1 MTANTRSIQRSAGLL
16 TLCLALSSNAA
27 GAQNAGPARPDH
39 HSDEGGYKIAG
50 TAVNAMTGV
59 PLGKVKVSLA
69 DTQSRARVI
78 STVTGETGHFEFAE
92 LSQGKFSLQGSRTGF
107 LTSSYDQHE
116 QYSTAIVTGP
126 DFATDQL
133 VLRLTPMA
141 MILGHVSDESGEP
154 VRSARVH
161 LFMEDHRQGMSHV
174 TSAGGASTDDRGYFD
189 VGVLQPGIYFVSV
202 DASPWYAVHPATA
215 EGGSGSTPRVS
226 QALDVA
232 YPTTF
237 YGGATES
244 ESAAPIELK
253 GGEHRE
259 IDIRLT
265 PVPALHLLW
274 HAPEGSPGSFPV
286 PLFQK
291 QVFDSVEPVPVGQL
305 QMVSPGVFE
314 VTGLPAGR
322 YELSLRGAN
331 RGETEQFNEVD
342 LSHDGQDLTATA
354 GEALG
359 KLKIT
364 IKMTGE
370 EPLPRQ
376 YVVGLRDSRQKTV
389 VLQPGGPDGEA
400 ELIAVKPGRYAI
412 VIGAQG
418 KQYAVT
424 RTITTSGEVSSNQVN
439 VASGAN
445 VELTAEA
452 AAGEAGIEGVVEK
465 DGKPVSGV
473 MVALV
478 PKDPEAHIEFFRR
491 DQSDFDGTFFLRGA
505 IPGTYT
511 VVAVEDAWGFDWLK
525 AGVLARYARH
535 GQTITVGEKMRGTI
549 RLPQPLEVQAK

>member
-1 MTANTRSIQRSAGLL
+1 VTANIRRIQLPAGLM

-27 GAQNAGPARPDH
+27 RAQNANPAPQENH
-39 HSDEGGYKIAG
+39 GDEGGYEIAG
-50 TAVNAMTGV
+50 TAVNAITGA
-59 PLGKVKVSLA
+59 PLAKVKVSLA
-69 DTQSRARVI
+69 DTQSRTRVI

-92 LSQGKFSLQGSRTGF
+92 LPQGKFSLQGSRTGF

-126 DFATDQL
+126 DFATGKL

-161 LFMEDHRQGMSHV
+161 LFTEDHSQGMSHV

-202 DASPWYAVHPATA
+202 AAAPWYAVHPGTAQGATA
-215 EGGSGSTPRVS
+215 STQRVS

-265 PVPALHLLW
+265 PVPALHLLL
-274 HAPEGSPGSFPV
+274 HVAEGSPGGFQV

-291 QVFDSVEPVPVGQL
+291 QVFDSVEQVSVGQ
-305 QMVSPGVFE
+305 MREVSPGVLE
-314 VTGLPAGR
+314 LTGIPAGR
-322 YELSLRGAN
+322 YDLSLHGAS
-331 RGETEQFNEVD
+331 RETEQLSAVD
-342 LSHDGQDLTATA
+342 LSHDGQDLTATP

-364 IKMTGE
+364 MKMAGE

-376 YVVGLRDSRQKTV
+376 YVVGLRDSRQKIA
-389 VLQPGGPDGEA
+389 VLQPGDPNGEV
-400 ELIAVKPGRYAI
+400 ELIAVKPGKYAI

-418 KQYAVT
+418 KQYAVA
-424 RTITTSGEVSSNQVN
+424 RTITTSGEVSANEVN
-439 VASGAN
+439 VAPGAN
-445 VELTAEA
+445 GELTAEV
-452 AAGEAGIEGVVEK
+452 AAGEVGIEGVVEK
-465 DGKPVSGV
+465 NGKPVSGA

-478 PKDPEAHIEFFRR
+478 PKDPETHIEFFRR

-525 AGVLARYARH
+525 AGVLAGYAEH
-535 GQTITVGEKMRGTI
+535 GQTITVGEKMRGTV
-549 RLPQPLEVQAK
+549 RLPQPLEAQPK